1 MEGFCRVESWTQ
13 KSPWRI
19 DARCL
24 SWICAGILQQAC
36 VNLSITVQLIARTA
50 LCRPPVSQLH
60 QERCSVSALA
70 VATRHQLTRLFR
82 RRSYS
87 KCRFVGSR
95 WVRGPT
101 KGTRGEYPA
110 FFYKRGVLNL
120 GCD

>member
-50 LCRPPVSQLH
+50 LCHPLTSELNQEGARRTPPIDH
-60 QERCSVSALA
+60 A
-70 VATRHQLTRLFR
+70 FR
-82 RRSYS
+82 RRI
-87 KCRFVGSR
+87 
-95 WVRGPT
+95 
-101 KGTRGEYPA
+101 YP
-110 FFYKRGVLNL
+110 
-120 GCD
+120 